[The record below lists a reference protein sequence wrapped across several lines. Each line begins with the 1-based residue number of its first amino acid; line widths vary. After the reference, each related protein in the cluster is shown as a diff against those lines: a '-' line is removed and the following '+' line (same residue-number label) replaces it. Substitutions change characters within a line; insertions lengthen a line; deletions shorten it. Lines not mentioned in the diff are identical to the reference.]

1 MARYQR
7 PESNVSEIAER
18 FDFWVRKYLQCNY
31 SQLSKILNY
40 ANPSTLQAVK
50 LKKVLPD
57 FIRISNNLDKIKD
70 PQGRKLNLHWL
81 ISGEGNPV
89 VNEEKPKKFDDII
102 INIQGVD
109 DDKKKAILDQIS
121 KLLSS

>member
-70 PQGRKLNLHWL
+70 SQGRKLNLHWL
-81 ISGEGNPV
+81 ISGEGSPV
-89 VNEEKPKKFDDII
+89 VNDEVIKNYDDII
-102 INIQGVD
+102 INIKGVD
-109 DDKKKAILDQIS
+109 DIKKKAILDQIS
-121 KLLSS
+121 KLLTS

>member
-7 PESNVSEIAER
+7 PKNNVSEIAER

-70 PQGRKLNLHWL
+70 SQGRKLNLHWL
-81 ISGEGNPV
+81 ISGEGSPV
-89 VNEEKPKKFDDII
+89 VDDEVIKDYDDII
-102 INIQGVD
+102 INIKGVD
-109 DDKKKAILDQIS
+109 ETKKKAILDQIS

>member
-89 VNEEKPKKFDDII
+89 VNEEKPKNLMILYKYSR
-102 INIQGVD
+102 VD

>member
-1 MARYQR
+1 MSRYQR

-18 FDFWVRKYLQCNY
+18 FDFWVRKYLKCNY

-81 ISGEGNPV
+81 ISGEGSPV
-89 VNEEKPKKFDDII
+89 VNDEKIKNCDDII

-109 DDKKKAILDQIS
+109 DNKKKAILDQIS